1 MIMQIIKD
9 LIRINYN
16 CQMLA
21 DSQLGKEDL
30 LTLNDFSEESV
41 LESVMARFKEQ
52 GKTFTAIGAPIII
65 SVNPF

>member
-1 MIMQIIKD
+1 
-9 LIRINYN
+9 
-16 CQMLA
+16 MLA